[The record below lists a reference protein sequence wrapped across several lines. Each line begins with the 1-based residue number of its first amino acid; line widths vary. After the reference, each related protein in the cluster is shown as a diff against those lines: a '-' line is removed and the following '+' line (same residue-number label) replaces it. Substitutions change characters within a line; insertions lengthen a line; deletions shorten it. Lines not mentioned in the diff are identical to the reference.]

1 MALSIFISLHAIPNF
16 PYVGGARLLLRT
28 GGPND
33 WVNIDME
40 YSIIVKIFTSVEK
53 QNTTDAYQIIK
64 DKQYGCPSTR
74 IGRRISCL

>member
-1 MALSIFISLHAIPNF
+1 MNIFDFYHAIPNF
-16 PYVGGARLLLRT
+16 PYVVGAGLSLRT

-40 YSIIVKIFTSVEK
+40 YSIIVIKFHECGK

-74 IGRRISCL
+74 IGRQISCL